1 MSIIAKAIEYLN
13 KETGNN
19 YICEII
25 YSPNNELEY
34 NNQVKFFL
42 EEPNNNEL
50 VLINQKP
57 YSWLQIQSKLNKA
70 EFDIKL
76 QFLRI
81 ERNKLLSQTDWHI
94 TKAKENNEEIPANIK
109 KTCGTR
115 FNKSMFI
122 IYHIIYQD
130 NLMNTINL
138 AICY

>member
-25 YSPNNELEY
+25 DSPNNELEY

-109 KTCGTR
+109 TYRQQLRDITEGL
-115 FNKSMFI
+115 S
-122 IYHIIYQD
+122 
-130 NLMNTINL
+130 TIEQVK
-138 AICY
+138 AVVFPVKA